1 MPPNHGF
8 WGLGQIS
15 LTPLCAMN
23 SGVRKSFKMDKNF
36 LREYLRN
43 SRQYTIAR
51 EDNSNDVSIK
61 IKRKNLMKYLQEI
74 GVAEVKQSKFYPD
87 DQLALSRVT

>member
-1 MPPNHGF
+1 MG
-8 WGLGQIS
+8 G
-15 LTPLCAMN
+15 
-23 SGVRKSFKMDKNF
+23 GVQKSFTLDKDF

-43 SRQYTIAR
+43 SRQYTISR

-61 IKRKNLMKYLQEI
+61 IKTKNLMKYLQEI
-74 GVAEVKQSKFYPD
+74 GVAEVKTSKFYPD